1 MCGGA
6 IISDFIQTPEARSRR
21 LTADILWPDLK
32 KPSSGKRFSKPTR
45 SGFGDSDGD
54 FEADFRE
61 FKDDSDIDEL
71 DVDDDLLFD
80 FKTLGFSAVKP
91 LKPSGSLSRGS
102 GPIKSV
108 KFKGKANKS
117 EKRKR
122 KNLYRGIRQRPW
134 GKWAAEIR
142 DPRKGVR
149 VWLGTFNTAEEAA
162 RAYDAEAR
170 RIRGKKAKVNF
181 PDEALGSPPKQY
193 DVKHSVQPI
202 MNQKFNV
209 GNNAKDYICPM
220 GLMDQ
225 KPLVNQYAN
234 MGGLPSCGD
243 GLTSFTP
250 LDDVNVPV
258 CFSSDQASNSYDY
271 SGIGWGEQGLKTP
284 DISSMLSA
292 SIEDEFQAVSD
303 ANQNNN
309 ILDCQGVLS
318 LENDSAKTLSEEL
331 ADIESQLRFF
341 QTPYPEG
348 TWDDASLETLLGEN
362 TAQDGE
368 NAMDFWSF
376 DAGGIF

>member
-170 RIRGKKAKVNF
+170 RIRGKKAK
-181 PDEALGSPPKQY
+181 
-193 DVKHSVQPI
+193 
-202 MNQKFNV
+202 
-209 GNNAKDYICPM
+209 
-220 GLMDQ
+220 
-225 KPLVNQYAN
+225 
-234 MGGLPSCGD
+234 
-243 GLTSFTP
+243 
-250 LDDVNVPV
+250 
-258 CFSSDQASNSYDY
+258 
-271 SGIGWGEQGLKTP
+271 
-284 DISSMLSA
+284 
-292 SIEDEFQAVSD
+292 
-303 ANQNNN
+303 
-309 ILDCQGVLS
+309 GVLS